1 MSWRERENGIA
12 PSQRSMS
19 ASLIE
24 HKIMY
29 YDLIYNI
36 DIYIIET

>member
-1 MSWRERENGIA
+1 
-12 PSQRSMS
+12 MS

-36 DIYIIET
+36 DIYIIEA